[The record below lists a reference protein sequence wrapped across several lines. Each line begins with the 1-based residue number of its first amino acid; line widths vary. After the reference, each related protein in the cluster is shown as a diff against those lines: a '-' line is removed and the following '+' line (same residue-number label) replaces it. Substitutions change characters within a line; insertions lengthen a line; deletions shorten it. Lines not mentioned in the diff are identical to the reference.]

1 MDTQTIDQAY
11 AQLQTEFQDVA
22 KTVQALAE
30 KMQAA
35 QKAGDANA
43 QEWLLDL
50 RQIAM
55 DVNDE
60 QTQANLLL
68 QAIHQYVSEAVQQ
81 AAAPL
86 AAAPAGYQQQPMA
99 APAGGMLGGAGGPF
113 AGFLGGGF
121 GRAMELGAGVGL
133 GSSLISSI
141 FN

>member
-22 KTVQALAE
+22 TTVKGLAE

-35 QKAGDANA
+35 QKAGDTNA

-50 RQIAM
+50 KQIAM

-68 QAIHQYVSEAVQQ
+68 QAIHQYVSETVQ
-81 AAAPL
+81 AAPQT
-86 AAAPAGYQQQPMA
+86 GYPQQPMA

-113 AGFLGGGF
+113 AGLLGGGF